1 LTSPKL
7 YFSESKDGFEVVDG
21 QQRLWAIWNFLDGEY
36 TLSTDG
42 EARFFKQLTRE
53 QQKRIR
59 DYRLQITVFE
69 DATDDYLRELFVR
82 LQLGLWLVTG
92 ERLNAETGAMKD
104 FVFGRISK
112 HKFIVRLG
120 IPERR
125 FAKETLCA
133 QITINS
139 FTRAKLGVFA
149 RTRYEDLL
157 HFFKE
162 YRQPQANDLG
172 FFRDRTREIVDVL
185 DNLWD
190 CFGAS
195 SEKMT
200 NRSYILSVY
209 LLFEDIRGTLSTTK
223 SRKAFVEFVF
233 GLWGRLRQEVSA
245 GIDRRNRELYKFETM
260 VSSAPGERYQ
270 IQHRDEELREY
281 YSYYLLKGKIKGD

>member
-1 LTSPKL
+1 EPRLWPTERKARLIDSILRNIDIPKL
-7 YFSESKDGFEVVDG
+7 YFYRVPTETPLGSSAVEEVGSASEETTSTQEETNYEVVDG
-21 QQRLWAIWNFLDGEY
+21 QQRLWAIWDFLDGEY
-36 TLSTDG
+36 SLSTDG

-149 RTRYEDLL
+149 
-157 HFFKE
+157 
-162 YRQPQANDLG
+162 
-172 FFRDRTREIVDVL
+172 
-185 DNLWD
+185 
-190 CFGAS
+190 
-195 SEKMT
+195 
-200 NRSYILSVY
+200 
-209 LLFEDIRGTLSTTK
+209 
-223 SRKAFVEFVF
+223 
-233 GLWGRLRQEVSA
+233 
-245 GIDRRNRELYKFETM
+245 
-260 VSSAPGERYQ
+260 
-270 IQHRDEELREY
+270 
-281 YSYYLLKGKIKGD
+281 